1 MARKKVTTNE
11 KVERKDFHHLG
22 SPGVLETSYSSDNAE
37 YMIALNANGSNTHF
51 LGKHVEMNDELYLG
65 LSEEDAERLCT
76 QLLSAISDR
85 LKQKLERY
93 NEQIKILWK
102 SEVDGKEEDWKDSSW
117 NLFGKLK

>member
-1 MARKKVTTNE
+1 MATKKVTTDK

-22 SPGVLETSYSSDNAE
+22 SPGVLEASYSSDNME

-93 NEQIKILWK
+93 NEQKKILWT
-102 SEVDGKEEDWKDSSW
+102 SELDGQEKDWKDSSW
-117 NLFGKLK
+117 NSFGKLK